1 MALTGSAF
9 LAIFHDIDPPS
20 WTEYMEWH
28 TREHMPE
35 RLSIPGFT
43 VGKRL
48 INHDIPRYRYGTVY
62 GGENAEVFR
71 SPGYLERLNNPT
83 AWSNK
88 VQPTFRNFLRVAC
101 ERVASAGVG
110 DGGAMATVRLD
121 FLDGAGESDI
131 RANAGKL
138 CDALLEVSGAC
149 GSHVGLAR
157 REISGVKTRETE
169 LRPGMAEKEFDA
181 IVLVEGSGVPELLAS
196 VGDIESAI
204 AASGCGVGAPATIV
218 YHLAYQLTA
227 TDMAGPNAAGGA

>member
-48 INHDIPRYRYGTVY
+48 INHTLPRYRYGTVY
-62 GGENAEVFR
+62 GGETAEVFR
-71 SPGYLERLNNPT
+71 SPAYLERLNNPT
-83 AWSNK
+83 EWSNK

-121 FLDGAGESDI
+121 FRDGAGEDDL
-131 RANAGKL
+131 RAGAEAL
-138 CDALLEVSGAC
+138 CAALLKVTSAC
-149 GSHVGLAR
+149 CAHIGLAR
-157 REISGVKTRETE
+157 SEISGVKTRETE

-181 IVLVEGSGVPELLAS
+181 IVLVEGSGLPELEAS
-196 VGDIESAI
+196 VGAIEAAI
-204 AASGCGVGAPATIV
+204 ADSRCGLENPATIV
-218 YHLAYQLTA
+218 YTLAYQLTA
-227 TDMAGPNAAGGA
+227 ADMAAGGAA

>member
-48 INHDIPRYRYGTVY
+48 INHTLPRYRYGTVY
-62 GGENAEVFR
+62 GGETAEVFR
-71 SPGYLERLNNPT
+71 SPAYLERLNNPT
-83 AWSNK
+83 EWSNK

-101 ERVASAGVG
+101 ERVVSNGVG

-121 FLDGAGESDI
+121 FRDGAGEDDL
-131 RANAGKL
+131 RAGAEAL
-138 CDALLEVSGAC
+138 CAALLKVTGAC
-149 GSHVGLAR
+149 CAHIGLAR
-157 REISGVKTRETE
+157 SEISGVKTRETE

-181 IVLVEGSGVPELLAS
+181 IVLVEGSGLPELEAS
-196 VGDIESAI
+196 VGAIEAAI
-204 AASGCGVGAPATIV
+204 AESGCGLGDPATIV
-218 YHLAYQLTA
+218 YTLAYQLTA
-227 TDMAGPNAAGGA
+227 ADMAAGGAA

>member
-48 INHDIPRYRYGTVY
+48 INHDLPRYRYGTVY
-62 GGENAEVFR
+62 GGESAEVFR
-71 SPGYLERLNNPT
+71 SPAYLERLNNPT
-83 AWSNK
+83 PWSNK

-110 DGGAMATVRLD
+110 EGGAMATVRLD
-121 FLDGAGESDI
+121 FLDGAGEADLRG
-131 RANAGKL
+131 RA
-138 CDALLEVSGAC
+138 DALARSLLAVTGAC
-149 GSHVGLAR
+149 GAHVGLAR

-181 IVLVEGSGVPELLAS
+181 IVLVEGSGLPELEAS
-196 VGDIESAI
+196 LGAIEAAI
-204 AASGCGVGAPATIV
+204 AASGCGVGTPESIV

-227 TDMAGPNAAGGA
+227 ADMAAGGGV

>member
-9 LAIFHDIDPPS
+9 LAIFHDIDPAS

-62 GGENAEVFR
+62 GGETAEVFR
-71 SPGYLERLNNPT
+71 SPAYLERLNNPT
-83 AWSNK
+83 EWSNK

-110 DGGAMATVRLD
+110 EGGAMATIRLD
-121 FLDGAGESDI
+121 FQDGAGEADLLGKAATLSQSLL
-131 RANAGKL
+131 AVTGAG
-138 CDALLEVSGAC
+138 GA
-149 GSHVGLAR
+149 HIGLAR

-169 LRPGMAEKEFDA
+169 LRPGMSEKEFDA
-181 IVLVEGSGVPELLAS
+181 IVLVEGSGLPELEAS
-196 VGDIESAI
+196 VADMEAVI
-204 AASGCGVGAPATIV
+204 AASGAGIGAPATIV
-218 YHLAYQLTA
+218 YNLAYQLTA
-227 TDMAGPNAAGGA
+227 IDMANSATGGGA